1 MNKIEKKLQSI
12 SNERKKD
19 KREKEE
25 TKKKEKEKERLKEKS
40 VCVRIDLCE

>member
-12 SNERKKD
+12 SYERKKD

-25 TKKKEKEKERLKEKS
+25 TKKKRKKERKKERKQCMCAYIL
-40 VCVRIDLCE
+40 V

>member
-25 TKKKEKEKERLKEKS
+25 TKKRKRERKNERKKCMCAYRL
-40 VCVRIDLCE
+40 V